1 MEDLDQLVV
10 AAADDD
16 EHAWRRLWA
25 SIHPPL
31 SRLVAQPR
39 FLGSHEACD
48 EDREH
53 IVAAVHA
60 RLRAGRFHR
69 LHLYLEAKRANPR
82 LRFASWLRV
91 VAQRAGLDYVHARM
105 AELS

>member
-1 MEDLDQLVV
+1 MDELDQLVV
-10 AAADDD
+10 AAASAD
-16 EHAWRRLWA
+16 ELAWHRLWA
-25 SIHPPL
+25 SIQPPL

-39 FLGSHEACD
+39 FFGPHDARD
-48 EDREH
+48 VDREQ

-60 RLRAGRFHR
+60 RLRADRFHR

-91 VAQRAGLDYVHARM
+91 VAQRAGLDYLHARRS
-105 AELS
+105 AS